1 MVHRGLATL
10 SGALMLCFLLLT
22 AFETES
28 QFFLLHFYQASIY
41 LLIILMLF
49 YFEDHWAYALGIMAP
64 SVWLVLHVGTGLLAS
79 TFQQIPGEIGR
90 LFSGLTPS
98 NGVAVTTVLI
108 ALLSALMIFFSWQR
122 WKREFMGMH
131 QEKAVLF
138 GSLSVVVIYYAVL
151 IYWFWH
157 LVPQTPTT

>member
-10 SGALMLCFLLLT
+10 SGALMLCFLALT
-22 AFETES
+22 AFET

-64 SVWLVLHVGTGLLAS
+64 TVWILLSFGTGLLAS
-79 TFQQIPGEIGR
+79 AFSQVPNELGR
-90 LFSGLTPS
+90 LFRGLTPGNEVAALTVVIAILSVAMIIS
-98 NGVAVTTVLI
+98 NWV
-108 ALLSALMIFFSWQR
+108 R
-122 WKREFMGMH
+122 WKREFMGMNKEFH
-131 QEKAVLF
+131 ILA
-138 GSLSVVVIYYAVL
+138 GSLAIVVVFYSVL

-157 LVPQTPTT
+157 LVPATAQT

>member
-1 MVHRGLATL
+1 MMHRGLATL

-22 AFETES
+22 GFEP
-28 QFFLLHFYQASIY
+28 QFFALHFYQSLIY

-64 SVWLVLHVGTGLLAS
+64 AVWLLLQFGTGVVVS
-79 TFQQIPGEIGR
+79 TFLQIPGEVAR

-98 NGVAVTTVLI
+98 NGVAVITVLI
-108 ALLSALMIFFSWQR
+108 ALLSAAMICFNWIR
-122 WKREFMGMH
+122 WRREFMGAKK
-131 QEKAVLF
+131 EWAVFF
-138 GSLSVVVIYYAVL
+138 GSFVVVAVYYGVL

-157 LVPQTPTT
+157 LIPQLPGT